1 MTAEQKEQ
9 VMSPSRHAACLTCG
23 GGPEDKAETGAQS
36 EVLLLP
42 EHGGELI
49 TIPLTAA
56 IFKETYCFIPPPP
69 PSARLAKQAP
79 R

>member
-23 GGPEDKAETGAQS
+23 RGPEDKAES
-36 EVLLLP
+36 ELLLLLP